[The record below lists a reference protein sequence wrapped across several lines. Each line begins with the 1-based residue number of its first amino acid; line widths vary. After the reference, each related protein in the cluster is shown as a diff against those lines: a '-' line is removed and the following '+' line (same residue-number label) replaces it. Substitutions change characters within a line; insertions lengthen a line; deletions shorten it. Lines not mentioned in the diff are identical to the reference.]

1 MTTEQYAGVDPVKV
15 LYDRA
20 LQDLN
25 NIKDLERFDRLPDPG
40 FPDERGPNAKECWAL
55 FDSLIETY
63 QRALSRFDESVKL
76 DRDIRQ
82 AQTQVGELI
91 FRTRAI
97 QRRRPFIEDAKAYLD
112 KSRKL
117 VRYLLEGLQPVAGK
131 RTIKAYLDKVDD
143 CRALWMKYGFDIE
156 EIEAIPGLIDDLR
169 TEFALIC
176 KDREPTYKA
185 NLPTPT
191 QDDQPKVDTPKK
203 LTKKAGRKPKPWTPL
218 EIEVDEL
225 KSQGK
230 TPYEIRDALRGK
242 YPDLTRD
249 QVNAIIESLR
259 KRRGRGNG
267 PK

>member
-40 FPDERGPNAKECWAL
+40 FPDERGPNAKECWAI

-63 QRALSRFDESVKL
+63 QWALSRFDESVKL

-117 VRYLLEGLQPVAGK
+117 FRYLLEGLQPVAGK

-191 QDDQPKVDTPKK
+191 QDDQPKVATPKEP
-203 LTKKAGRKPKPWTPL
+203 TKKAGRPKAEYTQ
-218 EIEVDEL
+218 DEL
-225 KSQGK
+225 KILRFITDGIKPQAIADKLGLPHK
-230 TPYEIRDALRGK
+230 ATTRTIVAIRRRLE
-242 YPDLTRD
+242 RD
-249 QVNAIIESLR
+249 R
-259 KRRGRGNG
+259 KRNA
-267 PK
+267 